1 MLDVSYSPHDLC
13 QTIFVPLNCDGSPA
27 TQTDT
32 YTLNTTI
39 NPGAVASVI
48 VDEVI
53 DVDTTPAYGELTIN
67 GETFGYASFTGS
79 TFTLITGSTSAGTH
93 TAADDVTIPRG
104 APVVHCALTQ
114 IRLVPLTTDEVVDT
128 DPSGQANQNVA
139 YRRIPPQANGFRF
152 EADISSRENPVL
164 WALTSQFAPIIDP
177 EVENQVIGFEE
188 IVGSSATCPTCG
200 SASATCKSVAAIL
213 IYNAWCGEE
222 RHSTYP
228 YVATILRDLEF
239 EPIVE
244 NVVRGR
250 GFNAGRVL
258 RAGLR
263 QNTAFADPWGIDPRG
278 AGVTSRWSEVLISQA
293 RIDADADLDALLTN
307 GCGCGS
313 CPAPSLAFPAA

>member
-13 QTIFVPLNCDGSPA
+13 QTIFVPLNCDGTPA

-32 YTLNTTI
+32 YNLSTAI
-39 NPGAVASVI
+39 APGALASIVVA
-48 VDEVI
+48 EVI
-53 DVDTTPAYGELTIN
+53 DVNTTPPYGEITLG
-67 GETFGYASFTGS
+67 GETFGYASYTGS
-79 TFTLITGSTSAGTH
+79 TFTLVTGETSAGSH
-93 TAADDVTIPRG
+93 AALADVTIARA
-104 APVVHCALTQ
+104 APIVHCALTQ
-114 IRLVPLTTDEVVDT
+114 TRLVPLVTDEVVDT

-152 EADISSRENPVL
+152 EADLSSRENPVL
-164 WALTSQFAPIIDP
+164 WAMTDQFAPILDP
-177 EVENQVIGFEE
+177 GVENQVIGFEE

-200 SASATCKSVAAIL
+200 TASATCKSVAAIL
-213 IYNAWCGEE
+213 IFNAWCGEE
-222 RHSTYP
+222 RHATYP
-228 YVATILRDLEF
+228 YVAQVLRDLEF

-263 QNTAFADPWGIDPRG
+263 QNTAFVDPWGIDPRG
-278 AGVTSRWSEVLISQA
+278 AGVTARWSEILISQT
-293 RIDADADLDALLTN
+293 RIDADADLENLLTN

-313 CPAPSLAFPAA
+313 CPAPALAWPTP